1 MKHSQIGLEYEN
13 RHIPTTDSTQTWT
26 ELTLSSSSFL
36 SNPLMKAV
44 LPEPVLGVP
53 AFGLQHDHRDQIQWS
68 DFASQQAIQPN
79 VFNEKTVENVVME
92 PANAAWYNFRTK
104 KI

>member
-1 MKHSQIGLEYEN
+1 MKHRQIGLEYEN
-13 RHIPTTDSTQTWT
+13 FHIPTTDSTQTWT

-53 AFGLQHDHRDQIQWS
+53 ALGLQHDHRVQIQ
-68 DFASQQAIQPN
+68 
-79 VFNEKTVENVVME
+79 
-92 PANAAWYNFRTK
+92 
-104 KI
+104 